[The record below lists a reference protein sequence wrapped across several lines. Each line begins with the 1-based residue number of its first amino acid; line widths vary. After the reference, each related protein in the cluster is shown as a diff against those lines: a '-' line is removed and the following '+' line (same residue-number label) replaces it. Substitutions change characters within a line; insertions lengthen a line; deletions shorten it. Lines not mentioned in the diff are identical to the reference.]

1 MHNPESS
8 LCPLPAVA
16 SILFDVT
23 DLERTCAF
31 YLDTLGF
38 QHVATEREGL
48 PFETRTLEC
57 ESYPTIALCVRRT
70 YRRPVIG
77 SQPGGFIALA
87 LRTRNVRQVIER
99 IKDRVTLLLPVP
111 LPAAE
116 AGSIVRAQF
125 LDPDGYVIELFE

>member
-23 DLERTCAF
+23 NLARTCEF
-31 YLDTLGF
+31 YFETLGF
-38 QHVATEREGL
+38 RHVATQREGL

-57 ESYPTIALCVRRT
+57 DRFPTIAVCVRQT

-77 SQPGGFIALA
+77 SQPGGFIMLA
-87 LRTRNVRQVIER
+87 LRTKNVRETIER
-99 IKDRVTLLLPVP
+99 IKDRTTIITMIPP
-111 LPAAE
+111 DPAAQMPK
-116 AGSIVRAQF
+116 AQF